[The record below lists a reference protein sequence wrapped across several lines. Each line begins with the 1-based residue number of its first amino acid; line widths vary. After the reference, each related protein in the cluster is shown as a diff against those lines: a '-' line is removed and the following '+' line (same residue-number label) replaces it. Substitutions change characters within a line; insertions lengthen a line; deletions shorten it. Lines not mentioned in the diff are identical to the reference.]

1 MTVVTQERMTVV
13 TQERMTVSFRKSPD
27 GNRGVAALKAD
38 RVTRRGTSE
47 HIISIKLCISCNVNA
62 SM

>member
-1 MTVVTQERMTVV
+1 MTVT
-13 TQERMTVSFRKSPD
+13 FRRSPD
-27 GNRGVAALKAD
+27 GSRGVAALKAD

-47 HIISIKLCISCNVNA
+47 HIISIKLCMSWSVNA